1 MHTPGSTLSG
11 YILLLTIQ
19 LSFLV
24 IFAVYTDYA
33 DDLLP
38 KNGTQATEH
47 FIIPKYSRK
56 KTEKTYLYLNL
67 KYPDSIT

>member
-38 KNGTQATEH
+38 KNGTQAAEH

-56 KTEKTYLYLNL
+56 KTYLFILKLEEKL
-67 KYPDSIT
+67 